1 MTTTSDAIVLSHEYF
16 RILLEKIHQR
26 FKEKHQLQQLPKNY
40 QLYGYGAF
48 EESLP
53 NLKNDFEALG
63 MEVVNGKYLYD
74 KLREFEKGKE
84 RIRLNQHY
92 KQLIFLYIG
101 YPDIEGFFKANPL
114 SEEENSK
121 QQALLQKENTDLTYY
136 YLNYY
141 FGEDHVI
148 IKGQTIIS
156 DNWKKI
162 RHTFLYPMDNG
173 GFREHYSHG
182 TIMLKGDML
191 NIRTKTLSGEK
202 YIDGA
207 SEIYYTGHKSPENI
221 NFLVGTYCTFDI
233 YTNTVAGKSILEKCI
248 DKGDMIQKSLSPCI
262 PPYIAQE
269 IRNQRLVNNVGVP
282 QHALELSNKSPYA
295 SLYGQLPGRYR
306 FRFMLEQQEEEVE
319 VDFSPLNYAIK
330 SATSNVY
337 IEENSVEL
345 INKGSVVHFRF
356 HFSGILAIEQVNIY
370 VKSYFLRQKDQP
382 SSGVYSGLD
391 YENRPIHGKVKISH
405 QPAQN
410 NN

>member
-1 MTTTSDAIVLSHEYF
+1 MTNSNGAIVLSYEYF
-16 RILLEKIHQR
+16 RILIEKILHQ
-26 FKEKHQLQQLPKNY
+26 FKEKHQLHQLPKNY
-40 QLYGYGAF
+40 QLYGYDAF
-48 EESLP
+48 DETLP
-53 NLKNDFEALG
+53 NLKSDFEALG
-63 MEVVNGKYLYD
+63 HGVVNGKYLYD

-84 RIRLNQHY
+84 HIRLNQHY

-101 YPDIEGFFKANPL
+101 YPEIEDFFEANPL

-121 QQALLQKENTDLTYY
+121 QKVLLQKENNLTYY

-141 FGEDHVI
+141 FGEDHLI

-156 DNWKKI
+156 ENWKKI
-162 RHTFLYPMDNG
+162 RHTFLYPMENG

-182 TIMLKGDML
+182 NIKLNDDML

-207 SEIYYTGHKSPENI
+207 SEIYYIGHKSLENI
-221 NFLVGTYCTFDI
+221 NYLIGTYCTFDI

-248 DKGDMIQKSLSPCI
+248 DKEDMIQKSLSPII

-295 SLYGQLPGRYR
+295 SLYGQLPGYYH
-306 FRFMLEQQEEEVE
+306 FRFLIDQQEELVE
-319 VDFSPLNYAIK
+319 VDFSPLNYTVK

-337 IEENSVEL
+337 IEENSIEL
-345 INKGSVVHFRF
+345 INKGSVVNFRF
-356 HFSGILAIEQVNIY
+356 HFSGVLAIEQVNIY
-370 VKSYFLRQKDQP
+370 VKTYFLRQKEK
-382 SSGVYSGLD
+382 SLTGVYSGLD
-391 YENRPIHGKVKISH
+391 YENRPVHGKVIITHKPYH
-405 QPAQN
+405 KVN
-410 NN
+410 